1 MHIVTDYMKTYGEL
15 VFQLMS
21 RESRESI
28 ENGYEVTIKRHH
40 FLGTSRRQRL
50 IEYLTKNYFEN
61 KCLAYSNL
69 KYEKVRLAYQLWE
82 DNKKEVTID
91 ESLEH
96 GYVMQKV
103 EFLRI
108 LELVK
113 ALANE
118 LDQDLPA
125 YQIEEDKTR
134 QNTMSISKKVN

>member
-1 MHIVTDYMKTYGEL
+1 
-15 VFQLMS
+15 MS

-118 LDQDLPA
+118 LD
-125 YQIEEDKTR
+125 
-134 QNTMSISKKVN
+134 

>member
-1 MHIVTDYMKTYGEL
+1 MGA
-15 VFQLMS
+15 
-21 RESRESI
+21 
-28 ENGYEVTIKRHH
+28 
-40 FLGTSRRQRL
+40 SRRQRL

-61 KCLAYSNL
+61 KCLAYSNI

-96 GYVMQKV
+96 TYVMQKV

-118 LDQDLPA
+118 LDQDIPN
-125 YQIEEDKTR
+125 YQIEEDKSR
-134 QNTMSISKKVN
+134 QTTMSISKKANLAASNAPN

>member
-1 MHIVTDYMKTYGEL
+1 MGA
-15 VFQLMS
+15 
-21 RESRESI
+21 
-28 ENGYEVTIKRHH
+28 
-40 FLGTSRRQRL
+40 SRRQRL

-61 KCLAYSNL
+61 KCLAYSNI

-96 GYVMQKV
+96 TYVMQKV

-118 LDQDLPA
+118 LDQDIPN
-125 YQIEEDKTR
+125 YQIEEEKSRKT
-134 QNTMSISKKVN
+134 TMSISKKANLAASNAPN